1 MRQSCIKN
9 SRKRSIIIKISF
21 TDVTRSDYGEF
32 KNLKRTRA
40 RLTAMTYMDC
50 TRRLGTVGRVEIEF
64 IGE

>member
-1 MRQSCIKN
+1 MRKLCDYT
-9 SRKRSIIIKISF
+9 SRKSSAIIKIGS
-21 TDVTRSDYGEF
+21 TDVTQCDYGEF